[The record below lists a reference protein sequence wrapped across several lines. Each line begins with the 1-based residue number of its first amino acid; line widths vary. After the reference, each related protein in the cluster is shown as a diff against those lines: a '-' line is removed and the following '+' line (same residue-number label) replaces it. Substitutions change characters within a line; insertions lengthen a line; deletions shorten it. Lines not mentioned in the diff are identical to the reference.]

1 MTEAKNRDSII
12 RPGVV
17 TDLDGTATPSIAPA
31 SSLFW
36 RRKRDGVRSGHSI
49 RRRLLWWYGVVYIIS
64 ILIFGALV
72 YWRAD
77 RDIHDRAALQAIATA
92 EYLDVSLKGLRP
104 GEIDGPFDRGDFGR
118 PGDMPPDQRR
128 SPDDFGALSPWMLAG
143 PPIGDPSRPG
153 RPRDEGPILR
163 RPPESGRRNPGPAD
177 RDRRGRDEPTA
188 NDIRPPLDGGPM
200 SPERIRE
207 AEVRI
212 DAIRPPGTDS
222 PIARAPARRRIDR
235 MEFTVLRRDG
245 SILTQ
250 SADSME
256 LAHSIDAGRVI
267 GPAPV
272 VEFVENTVSVAKRGP
287 HGTLINVTRSL
298 DNDQADLNR
307 FGIRI
312 VMIASGTMIVG
323 LAGGW
328 WISGQILTP
337 LQRISDTASQ
347 ISATQLQ
354 ARIPTDQ
361 LDRELVPLA
370 AVLNSTFARLEQSFS
385 RLTQFT
391 ADASH
396 ELRTPLAVIQSQMEL
411 ALSRPRSPEA
421 YQQTL
426 EMCLKS
432 SDRMSTLIDGLL
444 LLARADAE
452 RLELRTSIIDLRD
465 VIESATA
472 ELQTKAESA
481 GVDLEC
487 MTPEEA
493 VHISGDARF
502 LIQIP
507 LNFIDNAIQ
516 ASSPN
521 SRISVVLRIEHQH
534 AVFSVT
540 DTGCGIAAEHR
551 PFVFERFY
559 RIDAGRSRKHGGS
572 GLGLAICKS
581 LVEAHEGTITC
592 DSEPGKGTTFAVRL
606 PLALTEK
613 ANDEIR
619 RLGH

>member
-1 MTEAKNRDSII
+1 M
-12 RPGVV
+12 
-17 TDLDGTATPSIAPA
+17 
-31 SSLFW
+31 
-36 RRKRDGVRSGHSI
+36 
-49 RRRLLWWYGVVYIIS
+49 
-64 ILIFGALV
+64 

-92 EYLDVSLKGLRP
+92 EYLDVSLKNLRP
-104 GEIDGPFDRGDFGR
+104 GEIDR
-118 PGDMPPDQRR
+118 PGDRRDVGRSGNLPPDPRR
-128 SPDDFGALSPWMLAG
+128 PPEDVGALPPWMLVG
-143 PPIGDPSRPG
+143 PPDGDPSRPG
-153 RPRDEGPILR
+153 RPRDEGPFPR
-163 RPPESGRRNPGPAD
+163 RPQDPERRNPVPGD
-177 RDRRGRDEPTA
+177 RDRRVRDDQNSP
-188 NDIRPPLDGGPM
+188 DMRPPLDGGPM
-200 SPERIRE
+200 SPERIRD
-207 AEVRI
+207 AEGRI
-212 DAIRPPGTDS
+212 DAIRPPGTDEPS
-222 PIARAPARRRIDR
+222 GRMAVRRRVDR

-250 SADSME
+250 SADSLE
-256 LAHSIDAGRVI
+256 LAHSIDPGRVI

-272 VEFVENTVSVAKRGP
+272 VEFVDNTVSVSKRGP
-287 HGTLINVTRSL
+287 QGTLIRVTRSL

-307 FGIRI
+307 FGTRI
-312 VMIASGTMIVG
+312 VLIASGTMIVG

-337 LQRISDTASQ
+337 LQRISDTAAQ

-354 ARIPTDQ
+354 ARIPVAE

-426 EMCLKS
+426 EMCLKA
-432 SDRMSTLIDGLL
+432 SDRMRTLIDGLL

-452 RLELRTSIIDLRD
+452 RLELRTSVIDLRD
-465 VIESATA
+465 VVASATA
-472 ELQTKAESA
+472 ELQTNAESA

-487 MTPEEA
+487 EIPEES
-493 VHISGDARF
+493 VSVSGDARF
-502 LIQIP
+502 LIQVP

-516 ASSPN
+516 ASSP
-521 SRISVVLRIEHQH
+521 SSKISVVLRIENHQ

-551 PFVFERFY
+551 PFLFERFY
-559 RIDAGRSRKHGGS
+559 RIDTGRSRKHGGS

-581 LVEAHEGTITC
+581 LVEAHEGTIAC
-592 DSEPGKGTTFAVRL
+592 DSVPGKGTTFTVRL
-606 PLALTEK
+606 PIANREQSIALSGK
-613 ANDEIR
+613 APS
-619 RLGH
+619 

>member
-1 MTEAKNRDSII
+1 
-12 RPGVV
+12 
-17 TDLDGTATPSIAPA
+17 
-31 SSLFW
+31 
-36 RRKRDGVRSGHSI
+36 
-49 RRRLLWWYGVVYIIS
+49 
-64 ILIFGALV
+64 V

-92 EYLDVSLKGLRP
+92 EYLDVSLKNLRP
-104 GEIDGPFDRGDFGR
+104 GEIDR
-118 PGDMPPDQRR
+118 PGDRRDVGRSGNLPPDPRR
-128 SPDDFGALSPWMLAG
+128 PPEDVGALPPWMLVG
-143 PPIGDPSRPG
+143 PPDGDPSRPG
-153 RPRDEGPILR
+153 RPRDEGPFPR
-163 RPPESGRRNPGPAD
+163 RPQDPERRNPVPGD
-177 RDRRGRDEPTA
+177 RDRRVRDDQNSP
-188 NDIRPPLDGGPM
+188 DMRPPLDGGPM
-200 SPERIRE
+200 SPERIRD
-207 AEVRI
+207 AEGRI
-212 DAIRPPGTDS
+212 DAIRPPGTDEPS
-222 PIARAPARRRIDR
+222 GRMAVRRRVDR

-250 SADSME
+250 SADSLE
-256 LAHSIDAGRVI
+256 LAHSIDPGRVI

-272 VEFVENTVSVAKRGP
+272 VEFVDNTVSVSKRGP
-287 HGTLINVTRSL
+287 QGTLIRVTRSL

-307 FGIRI
+307 FGTRI
-312 VMIASGTMIVG
+312 VLIASGTMIVG

-337 LQRISDTASQ
+337 LQRISDTAAQ

-354 ARIPTDQ
+354 ARIPVAE

-426 EMCLKS
+426 EMCLKA
-432 SDRMSTLIDGLL
+432 SDRMRTLIDGLL

-452 RLELRTSIIDLRD
+452 RLELRTSVIDLRD
-465 VIESATA
+465 VVASATA
-472 ELQTKAESA
+472 ELQTNAESA

-487 MTPEEA
+487 EIPEES
-493 VHISGDARF
+493 VSVSGDARF
-502 LIQIP
+502 LIQVP

-516 ASSPN
+516 ASSP
-521 SRISVVLRIEHQH
+521 SSKISVVLRIENHQ

-551 PFVFERFY
+551 PFLFERFY
-559 RIDAGRSRKHGGS
+559 RIDTGRSRKHGGS

-581 LVEAHEGTITC
+581 LVEAHEGTIAC
-592 DSEPGKGTTFAVRL
+592 DSVPGKGTTFTVRL
-606 PLALTEK
+606 PIANREQSIALSGK
-613 ANDEIR
+613 APS
-619 RLGH
+619 

>member
-1 MTEAKNRDSII
+1 MTESRSNGNS
-12 RPGVV
+12 
-17 TDLDGTATPSIAPA
+17 TATTDAGPGGSVPTQT
-31 SSLFW
+31 SLAKKLFL
-36 RRKRDGVRSGHSI
+36 RRAREGGNSGRSI
-49 RRRLLWWYGVVYIIS
+49 RRRLLCWYGFVYIVS

-92 EYLDVSLKGLRP
+92 EYLDVSLKSLRP
-104 GEIDGPFDRGDFGR
+104 GEIDRPFDRDDIHRAGDLR
-118 PGDMPPDQRR
+118 PDQRR
-128 SPDDFGALSPWMLAG
+128 SPEDIGTLPPWMFAG

-153 RPRDEGPILR
+153 RPRDENPIAR
-163 RPPESGRRNPGPAD
+163 RPSEAGRRNANPGD
-177 RDRRGRDEPTA
+177 RDRRDREDQNA
-188 NDIRPPLDGGPM
+188 NDMRPPLDGGPM
-200 SPERIRE
+200 SPERIRD
-207 AEVRI
+207 AEGRI

-222 PIARAPARRRIDR
+222 PFAPAPVRRRVDR
-235 MEFTVLRRDG
+235 VEFTVLRRDG

-250 SADSME
+250 SADSMG
-256 LAHSIDAGRVI
+256 LSHSIDPRRVI

-272 VEFVENTVSVAKRGP
+272 VEFVENAVSVSKRGP

-298 DNDQADLNR
+298 DNDQSDLNR

-312 VMIASGTMIVG
+312 MVIASGTMIVG

-328 WISGQILTP
+328 WISGQILAP
-337 LQRISDTASQ
+337 MQRISDTASQ

-452 RLELRTSIIDLRD
+452 RLELRTSMIDLRD
-465 VIESATA
+465 IVESATA

-487 MTPEEA
+487 MTPEES
-493 VHISGDARF
+493 VYVSGDARF
-502 LIQIP
+502 LIQVP

-516 ASSPN
+516 VSSQG
-521 SRISVVLRIEHQH
+521 SRISVVLRIENHK

-551 PFVFERFY
+551 PFLFERFY

-581 LVEAHEGTITC
+581 LVEAHNGTIAC
-592 DSEPGKGTTFAVRL
+592 DSEPSKGTTFTVRL
-606 PLALTEK
+606 PLTQKEHT
-613 ANDEIR
+613 NDEAHR
-619 RLGH
+619 HGE

>member
-1 MTEAKNRDSII
+1 MTESTGDVNST
-12 RPGVV
+12 RP
-17 TDLDGTATPSIAPA
+17 TKDADPNASATSK
-31 SSLFW
+31 SSLVRNLFL
-36 RRKRDGVRSGHSI
+36 RRTPEGVSSGRSI
-49 RRRLLWWYGVVYIIS
+49 RRRLLCWYGIVYIIS

-92 EYLDVSLKGLRP
+92 EYLDVSLKSLRP
-104 GEIDGPFDRGDFGR
+104 GEIDRPFDRRDIGR
-118 PGDMPPDQRR
+118 SGDMPPDRRR
-128 SPDDFGALSPWMLAG
+128 SPDDLGPMSPWMLAG
-143 PPIGDPSRPG
+143 PPEGDPARQG
-153 RPRDEGPILR
+153 RPRDESPILR
-163 RPPESGRRNPGPAD
+163 PPQEPGRRNPVPRD
-177 RDRRGRDEPTA
+177 RDRRNGDDQNV
-188 NDIRPPLDGGPM
+188 NDMRPPLDGVPM
-200 SPERIRE
+200 SPERIRD
-207 AEVRI
+207 AEGRI

-222 PIARAPARRRIDR
+222 PFDHAPIRRRVDR

-250 SADSME
+250 SADSLE
-256 LAHSIDAGRVI
+256 LSHSIEPGRVI

-272 VEFVENTVSVAKRGP
+272 VEFVENTVSVSRRGP

-298 DNDQADLNR
+298 DNDQDDLNR

-312 VMIASGTMIVG
+312 LLIASGTMILG

-361 LDRELVPLA
+361 LDQELVPLA

-432 SDRMSTLIDGLL
+432 SDRMSILIDGLL

-465 VIESATA
+465 VVESATA

-481 GVDLEC
+481 GVELEC
-487 MTPEEA
+487 VTPEES
-493 VHISGDARF
+493 VHVSGDARF
-502 LIQIP
+502 LIQVP

-516 ASSPN
+516 ASS
-521 SRISVVLRIEHQH
+521 SGSKTCVVLRIENHQ
-534 AVFSVT
+534 AVLSVT
-540 DTGCGIAAEHR
+540 DTGCGISAEHR
-551 PFVFERFY
+551 PFLFERFY

-581 LVEAHEGTITC
+581 LVEAHEGTISC
-592 DSEPGKGTTFAVRL
+592 DSEPGKGTTFTVRL
-606 PLALTEK
+606 PI
-613 ANDEIR
+613 ANREQSIAES
-619 RLGH
+619 GNASS